1 LENLILEH
9 KFWYYTRVLSQAIVS
24 LEICGT
30 KTIIEEHKH
39 MAEKY
44 NPYDNMLAI
53 LEEAG
58 AKMGMSRN
66 DYITL
71 CSPERELIVSV
82 PILMDDGRTEIF
94 KGYRVQHSS
103 SRGPCKGGVRF
114 HPDVDLDEVKA
125 LAAWMTWKCAVVN
138 IPYGGAKGGICVDP
152 SKLSRNEIMRMT
164 KRYVVQILPI
174 IGPEK
179 DIPAP
184 DVNTDGQIM
193 AWMMDAFSMLKGGYT
208 IPAVVTG
215 KPLEI
220 GGSLGRVEAAGRG
233 AVLTLLNYLDKTGQK
248 AQGKTAAIQGFGNV
262 GSVGAKLMLKEGIA
276 IMAISDINGTIYNP
290 KGIDV
295 EQAIEYAAN
304 NNKSLK
310 GYSEPGLQT
319 ITPEEFW
326 RLPVDI
332 LFPAALENQ
341 INVNNAGTIQAKII
355 IEGANGPTTVEA
367 DKILGEKGVLVIPDI
382 LANAGG
388 VIVSYFEWV
397 QNLEAFAWE
406 EDDINSKLSRFIA
419 RAFDD
424 VWQVSQEKR
433 VSMRMAAYMVAL
445 DRVVK
450 AKKLRGFFP

>member
-1 LENLILEH
+1 MEG
-9 KFWYYTRVLSQAIVS
+9 RMSA
-24 LEICGT
+24 
-30 KTIIEEHKH
+30 
-39 MAEKY
+39 KY
-44 NPYDNMLAI
+44 NPYENMLAV
-53 LEEAG
+53 LEDAG
-58 AKMGMSRN
+58 ARLGMSRN

-82 PILMDDGRTEIF
+82 PVVMDDGRTEVF

-164 KRYVVQILPI
+164 KRYVAQILPI
-174 IGPEK
+174 IGPER

-184 DVNTDGQIM
+184 DVNTDGQVM
-193 AWMMDAFSMLKGGYT
+193 AWMMDAFSMLKGYAV
-208 IPAVVTG
+208 PAIVTG

-220 GGSLGRVEAAGRG
+220 GGSLGRVEATGRG
-233 AVLTLLNYLDKTGQK
+233 AVYTLLNYIGKIGQK
-248 AQGKTAAIQGFGNV
+248 AKGKTAAVQGFGNV
-262 GSVGAKLMLKEGIA
+262 ASVGAKLMRKEGIV
-276 IMAISDINGTIYNP
+276 ITAISDIGATIYKP
-290 KGIDV
+290 KGINV
-295 EQAIEYAAN
+295 ERAAEYAGE

-319 ITPEEFW
+319 ITHEEFW

-341 INVNNAGTIQAKII
+341 INENNAKTIKAKII

-367 DKILGEKGVLVIPDI
+367 DKILEKKGTAIIPDI

-388 VIVSYFEWV
+388 VVVSYFEWV
-397 QNLEAFAWE
+397 QNLEAFVWE
-406 EDDINSKLSRFIA
+406 EEYINSNLSKIMA
-419 RAFDD
+419 RAFDE
-424 VWQVSQEKR
+424 VWQLSREKK
-433 VSMRMAAYMVAL
+433 VPMRMAAYMVAL
-445 DRVVK
+445 SRVVK
-450 AKKLRGFFP
+450 AKKLRGVFP